1 VTKWKRTPDGWWQ
14 PVAAP
19 DGGMS
24 LPPWVPVDLAASG
37 CSEIILIRS
46 DGSIRRALV
55 RGPATL
61 SVPLPPDE
69 TDPLRPP
76 GERVALVPVGQTRIV
91 ALPDPEPQWVI
102 R

>member
-1 VTKWKRTPDGWWQ
+1 VTETTPDGWWR
-14 PVAAP
+14 PVATL
-19 DGGMS
+19 DGEMS
-24 LPPWVPVDLAASG
+24 TPPWAPVDLAASG

-46 DGSIRRALV
+46 DGAVRRALV

-61 SVPLPPDE
+61 SIPLPPDE
-69 TDPLRPP
+69 TEIPPRSP
-76 GERVALVPVGQTRIV
+76 GERVVLVPVGQTRIV